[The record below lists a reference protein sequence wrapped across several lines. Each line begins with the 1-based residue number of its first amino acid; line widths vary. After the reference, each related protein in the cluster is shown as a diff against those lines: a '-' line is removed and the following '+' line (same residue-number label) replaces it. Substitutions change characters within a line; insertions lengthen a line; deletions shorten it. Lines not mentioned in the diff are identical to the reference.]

1 MVACAKF
8 VPKMVNPRD
17 LAGNADEKEEH
28 DGTWQLQLL
37 EVILPLSVIIISGGG
52 SLVGAISI
60 IIIFTC
66 FLVEESCCAGFSST
80 IVLCS
85 VHSHFCRGVF
95 LFICIVYSTV
105 VGHWGLFSFFWIM

>member
-8 VPKMVNPRD
+8 APKMVSPRD
-17 LAGNADEKEEH
+17 LAGNADEKGEH
-28 DGTWQLQLL
+28 GGTWQLQLL

-60 IIIFTC
+60 IIIVTC
-66 FLVEESCCAGFSST
+66 FLVEESCCAVFSSRM
-80 IVLCS
+80 VLCC
-85 VHSHFCRGVF
+85 VHSHICRGVY

-105 VGHWGLFSFFWIM
+105 VGH